1 MQHMDSVLNSQYP
14 PLAATDGRVATLNEA
29 AVYTGISISGL
40 KRAAN
45 RGELRILRLS
55 PRRVGIRLA
64 DLRAF
69 LDSRGITLRGDKD
82 APQKGGRP

>member
-1 MQHMDSVLNSQYP
+1 MLSLFAPYP
-14 PLAATDGRVATLNEA
+14 SSTSDDRVATLNEA
-29 AVYTGISISGL
+29 AVYTGISISSL
-40 KRAAN
+40 RRAAK

-69 LDSRGITLRGDKD
+69 LDSRGGAR
-82 APQKGGRP
+82 